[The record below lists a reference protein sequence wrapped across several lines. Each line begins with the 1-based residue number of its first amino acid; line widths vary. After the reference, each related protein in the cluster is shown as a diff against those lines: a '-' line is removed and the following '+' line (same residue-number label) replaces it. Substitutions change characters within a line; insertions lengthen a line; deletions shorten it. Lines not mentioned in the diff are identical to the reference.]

1 QAYINAVLAPPPSAY
16 EQAVQSGQSTYGWDK
31 SKSREAQN
39 IHRNWTKALEETIRH
54 VCEVATKANGGTTVH
69 ARTISF
75 DSSQTTTANDFK
87 QNLQNQYGFDS
98 ETATIMWK
106 IYQNI
111 KATEGKNANYVF
123 NRIIGGVSY
132 P

>member
-1 QAYINAVLAPPPSAY
+1 
-16 EQAVQSGQSTYGWDK
+16 
-31 SKSREAQN
+31 
-39 IHRNWTKALEETIRH
+39 ALEETIRH

-132 P
+132 PGILWSETAGQPYTQSEIMKKYSITAKDYDKLYVQL